1 MKLFKLPVVASD
13 VFVTVGGQTKYII
26 GDLDSFTEITA
37 AESAADTVEIK
48 CGVGTITV
56 TTDGADDTE
65 KQANAIKFCAY
76 LSDRIA
82 SFAGDGYVHA
92 SGVVDLIPSISH
104 MTGNA
109 GLEVTGAENNTAI
122 KTIAITA

>member
-37 AESAADTVEIK
+37 AETAADQCVIV

-56 TTDGADDTE
+56 TTDGNDDAE
-65 KQANAIKFCAY
+65 KQANAIKFAAY
-76 LSDRIA
+76 ISDRIA
-82 SFAGDGYVHA
+82 KFAGDGYVHA

-104 MTGNA
+104 MTSNA
-109 GLEVTGAENNTAI
+109 GFVVTGAENNTAI